1 VPHFDVAVVGA
12 GPVGAVAALAHARRG
27 ARVALFEANPRSA
40 QRLAGEWLHPPAI
53 EVLRQVG
60 IDLPGAIPEHS
71 AGQGFVVFPDDGSSP
86 CLLPYAGGAP
96 GLSCEHSA
104 LVGTLRAAAA
114 AHPNVDYLT
123 SARVRR
129 IEGHSVRYVQRGGV
143 GSITA
148 GRIVGADGRRSLV
161 RASLGLPVDHAICSR
176 MVGLLLRDVALPFEG
191 YGHVLLGGPGPVLAY
206 RITRHQARLILDVPL
221 HRRGRQERAAYL
233 WEGYAGVLPSAL
245 RPGFRAALLEGTFE
259 GAANEIRARSDYGR
273 DHVFLAG
280 DAVGHHHPLT
290 AVGITLGFGDALCL
304 AECRDPADYQSR
316 RRQATQVAELL
327 AVGLY
332 QALTESSEEADAT
345 RQAIY
350 RMWRKSNAERT
361 RTMRYLACQD
371 TRTALFACSFVR
383 AIAHALLAIVS
394 EALWRGEWS
403 HAATVARALAGRL
416 HWLLRGILPTQ
427 SGRAWALAPEGHGT
441 ASAPLVGDAGPW
453 PVAKENEELEDT
465 EAGPALRRAVTALI
479 RRQSPGGGWE
489 GEVIWCPMLAAQYVL
504 MCHIT
509 GASIAPGR
517 KASLLLHFRRTQLA
531 SGLWGLH
538 PQSSPYLFVT
548 ALVYVAARLLGVNR
562 EDPLLVP
569 AARFIAAEGGV
580 TAIPSWGKFWLALL
594 NLYDWDGLNPLPPEA
609 WRLPRWMPLHPG
621 RLYCHTRLIY
631 LAMSVIYTSRYQTPC
646 APVIEV
652 LRTELYPLGHKHVA
666 ASRRA
671 LRLEDLVAPP
681 TRWLRGLW
689 ALGAL
694 VERWRPG
701 SARRPIVARLRERIR
716 WELRTTDHTSISP
729 VSGLLNMIALWIHDP
744 RDPDLLRAYERF
756 EGWIWEDDQAGTRVT
771 GARSASW
778 DTAFAVQ
785 ALAAAGAHPGS
796 GVARARG
803 VAFLRSQQIR
813 QTFGGIDDNFRI
825 DPKGGWCFAGVWHG
839 WPVSDC
845 TAEAVLAL
853 LAPPGAPPDPEG
865 LGEAVAFILRCQN
878 TDGGFG
884 SYEPS
889 GTRWRIEGLNP
900 AEMFADS
907 MTDRSWVECTSSCIA
922 ALAAV
927 RERYP
932 DLIMAPALERAIGR
946 AARWLY
952 ANQRSGGAWPG
963 AWGVY
968 LIYGTLF
975 GVRGLLAVGT
985 PVFHPAIRKACRWLL
1000 ARQRPDGGWGEHH
1013 SGCLTGVYTEH
1024 SESQIIQTAWALLTL
1039 IEAREPDW
1047 AAIERGAAYLSRRQN
1062 ARGQWPAQ
1070 DMAGVFF
1077 RTALLD
1083 YTLYRAYFPLWA
1095 LGLYQARCAERAALH
1110 PRRAKQDQSLAL
1122 AFAPPA
1128 PQAFRAGA

>member
-1 VPHFDVAVVGA
+1 MTASRVPHFDVAVVGA

-53 EVLRQVG
+53 EVLRRIG
-60 IDLPGAIPEHS
+60 IDLPAAIPEHS

-86 CLLPYAGGAP
+86 CLLPYAAGAP

-104 LVGTLRAAAA
+104 LVETLRAAAA

-129 IEGHSVRYVQRGGV
+129 IEDHSLRYVQRGGV
-143 GSITA
+143 GSIIA
-148 GRIVGADGRRSLV
+148 GRIVGADGRRSIV

-176 MVGLLLRDVALPFEG
+176 MVGLLLRDVALPFERF
-191 YGHVLLGGPGPVLAY
+191 GHVLLGGPGPVLAY
-206 RITRHQARLILDVPL
+206 RITPHQVRLILDVPV
-221 HRRGRQERAAYL
+221 HRRGRQERATYL
-233 WEGYAGVLPSAL
+233 WEGYATVLPSAL
-245 RPGFRAALLEGTFE
+245 RPAFRAALLEGTFE

-304 AECRDPADYQSR
+304 AECADPAEYQSR
-316 RRQATQVAELL
+316 RRQATRVAELL

-332 QALTESSEEADAT
+332 QALTESSDEAVAT

-350 RMWRKSNAERT
+350 RMWRKGSAERT

-371 TRTALFACSFVR
+371 TRTTLFACSFVR
-383 AIAHALLAIVS
+383 AIAHALSAIVG

-416 HWLLRGILPTQ
+416 RWLLRGILPTQ
-427 SGRAWALAPEGHGT
+427 TGRACALAPEGHGKGT
-441 ASAPLVGDAGPW
+441 SVFAVAGDAGPQ
-453 PVAKENEELEDT
+453 PVAEDNEELEDT
-465 EAGPALRRAVTALI
+465 EAGPTLKLAVSALI
-479 RRQSPGGGWE
+479 RQQSPGGGWE

-509 GASIAPGR
+509 GASIAVGR

-562 EDPLLVP
+562 EDPLLGP

-621 RLYCHTRLIY
+621 RFYCHTRLIY
-631 LAMSVIYTSRYQTPC
+631 LAMSVIYASRYQAPC
-646 APVIEV
+646 TPVIES

-666 ASRRA
+666 ANRRA
-671 LRLEDLVAPP
+671 LRPGDVYAPP
-681 TRWLRGLW
+681 TLWLRGLW

-694 VERWRPG
+694 GERWRPG
-701 SARRPIVARLRERIR
+701 SARRPLVERLRERIR

-744 RDPDLLRAYERF
+744 GDPDLLRAYARF

-778 DTAFAVQ
+778 DTAFALQ

-796 GVARARG
+796 AVAKARG

-813 QTFGGIDDNFRI
+813 QTFGGVDENFRI

-853 LAPPGAPPDPEG
+853 LAPPGAPSDPEA
-865 LGEAVAFILRCQN
+865 LGKAMAFILRCQN

-889 GTRWRIEGLNP
+889 GTRWKIEWLNP
-900 AEMFADS
+900 AEMFGDS
-907 MTDRSWVECTSSCIA
+907 MTDCSWVECTSSCIA
-922 ALAAV
+922 ALAAAG
-927 RERYP
+927 EHCP
-932 DLIMAPALERAIGR
+932 DLMAPAIERAIGR

-952 ANQRSGGAWPG
+952 ASQRSDGAWPG

-975 GVRGLLAVGT
+975 GVRGLLAAGT
-985 PVFHPAIRKACRWLL
+985 PVYHPSIRKACRWLL

-1013 SGCLTGVYTEH
+1013 SGCLIGVYTEH

-1039 IEAREPDW
+1039 IEAREPNW
-1047 AAIERGAAYLSRRQN
+1047 AAIERGAAYLSRRQD
-1062 ARGQWPAQ
+1062 AHGQWPAQ

-1095 LGLYQARCAERAALH
+1095 LGRYQARCAERAV
-1110 PRRAKQDQSLAL
+1110 
-1122 AFAPPA
+1122 FAPSA
-1128 PQAFRAGA
+1128 PQALRAGA

>member
-1 VPHFDVAVVGA
+1 MTASGVSHFDVAVVGA

-27 ARVALFEANPRSA
+27 ARVALLEANPRSA
-40 QRLAGEWLHPPAI
+40 QRLAGEWLHPPAV
-53 EVLRQVG
+53 EVLRQIGV
-60 IDLPGAIPEHS
+60 DLLAAIPEH
-71 AGQGFVVFPDDGSSP
+71 GTGRGFVVFPDDGSGP
-86 CLLPYAGGAP
+86 CLLPYADGSP
-96 GLSCEHSA
+96 GFSCGHGV
-104 LVGTLRAAAA
+104 LVETLRAAAA
-114 AHPNVDYLT
+114 AHPNVEYLA
-123 SARVRR
+123 SARVRQVENHR
-129 IEGHSVRYVQRGGV
+129 VRYVQRGAV
-143 GSITA
+143 GSVIA
-148 GRIVGADGRRSLV
+148 GRIVGADGRRSVV
-161 RASLGLPVDHAICSR
+161 RAALGFPVDHAVCSR
-176 MVGLLLRDVALPFEG
+176 MVGLLLRDAELPFEG

-206 RITRHQARLILDVPL
+206 RITPHAIRLILDVPL

-233 WEGYAGVLPSAL
+233 WEGYGAVLPSAL
-245 RPGFRAALLEGTFE
+245 RPGFRAALLDGIFE
-259 GAANEIRARSDYGR
+259 GAANEVRARSDYGR
-273 DHVFLAG
+273 DHLFLVG

-304 AECRDPADYQSR
+304 AECRDLADYQAR
-316 RRQATQVAELL
+316 RRRATRVAELL

-332 QALTESSEEADAT
+332 QALAESGDEAVAT

-350 RMWRKSNAERT
+350 RMWRKGSAERA

-383 AIAHALLAIVS
+383 AIAHALSAIVS
-394 EALWRGEWS
+394 EALWRGELS
-403 HAATVARALAGRL
+403 HAGRVARALAGRL
-416 HWLLRGILPTQ
+416 DWILRGILPFQ
-427 SGRAWALAPEGHGT
+427 SGRGWVLAPEGNGKGT
-441 ASAPLVGDAGPW
+441 SSAPIVGDARTQ
-453 PVAKENEELEDT
+453 PVAEENEELGDT
-465 EAGPALRRAVTALI
+465 ETAPALNLAVTGLI
-479 RRQSPGGGWE
+479 RQQSPGGGWE
-489 GEVIWCPMLAAQYVL
+489 GEVVWCPMLAAQYVL

-509 GASIAPGR
+509 GATIAAGR
-517 KASLLLHFRRTQLA
+517 KASLLLHFRRTQLD

-562 EDPLLVP
+562 EDPLLGP
-569 AARFIAAEGGV
+569 ATRFIAAEGGI
-580 TAIPSWGKFWLALL
+580 TAIPSWGKLWLALL

-621 RLYCHTRLIY
+621 RFYCHTRLIY
-631 LAMSVIYTSRYQTPC
+631 LAMSVIYSSRYQTPC
-646 APVIEV
+646 TPVIEA
-652 LRTELYPLGHKHVA
+652 LRTELYPLGYKHVA

-671 LRLEDLVAPP
+671 LRPGDLVAPP
-681 TRWLRGLW
+681 TLWLRGLF

-694 VERWRPG
+694 VERWRP
-701 SARRPIVARLRERIR
+701 ARRPIVERLRERIR

-744 RDPDLLRAYERF
+744 GDPDLLRAVERF

-785 ALAAAGAHPGS
+785 ALAVAGAHPGS
-796 GVARARG
+796 GEARARG

-813 QTFGGIDDNFRI
+813 QTFDGIDENFRI

-853 LAPPGAPPDPEG
+853 LAHPGTPPDPEA
-865 LGEAVAFILRCQN
+865 LGEAMAFILRCQN

-884 SYEPS
+884 TYEPS
-889 GTRWRIEGLNP
+889 GTRWRLEWLNP

-907 MTDRSWVECTSSCIA
+907 MTDRSWVECTASCIA

-927 RERYP
+927 GKRYP
-932 DLIMAPALERAIGR
+932 DLMAQGIERAIGR

-952 ANQRSGGAWPG
+952 ASQRSDGAWAG

-968 LIYGTLF
+968 LIYGTMF
-975 GVRGLLAVGT
+975 GVRGLLAAGT
-985 PVFHPAIRKACRWLL
+985 PVYHPSIRKACRWLL

-1013 SGCLTGVYTEH
+1013 SGCLTGVYKEH
-1024 SESQIIQTAWALLTL
+1024 SESQIIQTAWALLAL
-1039 IEAREPDW
+1039 LEAREPDW
-1047 AAIERGAAYLSRRQN
+1047 AAIDRGAAYLSRRQD

-1070 DMAGVFF
+1070 YKAGDFF

-1083 YTLYRAYFPLWA
+1083 
-1095 LGLYQARCAERAALH
+1095 
-1110 PRRAKQDQSLAL
+1110 
-1122 AFAPPA
+1122 
-1128 PQAFRAGA
+1128 

>member
-1 VPHFDVAVVGA
+1 MTALRIPRFDVAVVGA

-53 EVLRQVG
+53 EVLRLIG
-60 IDLPGAIPEHS
+60 IDLPAAIPEHS

-114 AHPNVDYLT
+114 AHPNVNYLT

-129 IEGHSVRYVQRGGV
+129 IEGHSVRYLQRGGV
-143 GSITA
+143 GSIVA
-148 GRIVGADGRRSLV
+148 DRIVGADGRRSIV

-176 MVGLLLRDVALPFEG
+176 MVGLLLRDVELPFEG
-191 YGHVLLGGPGPVLAY
+191 FGHVLLGGPGPILAY
-206 RITRHQARLILDVPL
+206 RITPHEVRLILDVPV

-233 WEGYAGVLPSAL
+233 WEGYAAVLPSAL

-280 DAVGHHHPLT
+280 DAIGHHHPLT

-304 AECRDPADYQSR
+304 AECQDLTDYQSR
-316 RRQATQVAELL
+316 RRQATRVAELL

-332 QALTESSEEADAT
+332 QALNESSDEAVAT

-350 RMWRKSNAERT
+350 RMWRKSSAERT

-371 TRTALFACSFVR
+371 TRTAVFACSFFR
-383 AIAHALLAIVS
+383 AVAYALSAIVS
-394 EALWRGEWS
+394 EALWRGELA
-403 HAATVARALAGRL
+403 HAATVASALSRAAG
-416 HWLLRGILPTQ
+416 
-427 SGRAWALAPEGHGT
+427 LAPARDPALPIRPRLGARAGGSWKRT
-441 ASAPLVGDAGPW
+441 SSVPVVGNAGPR
-453 PVAKENEELEDT
+453 PVEEENEDLEDT
-465 EAGPALRRAVTALI
+465 EEAGPALRLAVTALS
-479 RRQSPGGGWE
+479 RQQSPGGAWE

-509 GASIAPGR
+509 GVSIAAER
-517 KASLLLHFRRTQLA
+517 KASLCLHFRRTQLA

-562 EDPLLVP
+562 EDPLLGP

-621 RLYCHTRLIY
+621 RFYCHTRLIY
-631 LAMSVIYTSRYQTPC
+631 LAMSVIYASRYQTPC
-646 APVIEV
+646 TPVIEA

-666 ASRRA
+666 ANRRA
-671 LRLEDLVAPP
+671 LRPGDLVAPP
-681 TRWLRGLW
+681 TLWLRGLF

-694 VERWRPG
+694 AERWHPAV
-701 SARRPIVARLRERIR
+701 ARRTIVERLRERIR

-729 VSGLLNMIALWIHDP
+729 VSGLLNMIALWIYDP
-744 RDPDLLRAYERF
+744 GDPDLLRAVARF
-756 EGWIWEDDQAGTRVT
+756 EGWIWEDDQTGTRVT

-796 GVARARG
+796 GEARARG

-813 QTFGGIDDNFRI
+813 QTFGGIDENFRI

-845 TAEAVLAL
+845 TAEAMLAL
-853 LAPPGAPPDPEG
+853 LAAPGAPLDPEA

-884 SYEPS
+884 TYEAS
-889 GTRWRIEGLNP
+889 GTRWALEWLNP

-927 RERYP
+927 GKRYP
-932 DLIMAPALERAIGR
+932 DLMAPAIERAIGR

-952 ANQRSGGAWPG
+952 ASQRSDGAWPG

-975 GVRGLLAVGT
+975 GVRGLLAAGT
-985 PVFHPAIRKACRWLL
+985 PVYHPSIRKACRWLL

-1013 SGCLTGVYTEH
+1013 SGCLTGVYRER

-1039 IEAREPDW
+1039 LEAREPDW
-1047 AAIERGAAYLSRRQN
+1047 AAIERGAAYLARRQD
-1062 ARGQWPAQ
+1062 ARGRWPAQ

-1095 LGLYQARCAERAALH
+1095 LGRYQARCAERAA
-1110 PRRAKQDQSLAL
+1110 
-1122 AFAPPA
+1122 FAPPA
-1128 PQAFRAGA
+1128 RQAFRAGA